1 MIRSQNHLRVCLFI
15 DGLDEYENGTEGSYS
30 DMISFFEWL
39 TASGSFKVCLS
50 SRPWLVFED
59 SFRSC
64 RTLQLQHLTRTDIVL
79 YTNDKLSSHKRMMEL
94 RSRNPEE
101 SDALI
106 QEIVSKASGVFLWI
120 TLVVKSLMDGFTN
133 RDRISDLQKRLLLLP
148 PDLETL
154 YRHMFMNHIN
164 PLYYE
169 QSSRIFQV
177 IRAVKD
183 GLGSDSISLLT
194 LSFTDEQEDGLAL
207 KAELGPWSESEIS
220 HKCHE
225 MTSILNS
232 RCMGLLEVSSNY
244 PDQQTN
250 RESTVDFIHR
260 SAYEFLALPDIWKI
274 ILSRT
279 KKSFDPYLR
288 LLEAY
293 ILIIKVATT
302 SSPEGGL
309 QEIEDH
315 IFDALLSAREARK
328 SPNGVDILL
337 LDELDKTVAS
347 Y

>member
-1 MIRSQNHLRVCLFI
+1 VIRSQNHLRVCLFI

-260 SAYEFLALPDIWKI
+260 SAYEFIALPDIWKQ
-274 ILSRT
+274 
-279 KKSFDPYLR
+279 FYL
-288 LLEAY
+288 
-293 ILIIKVATT
+293 V
-302 SSPEGGL
+302 
-309 QEIEDH
+309 Q
-315 IFDALLSAREARK
+315 K
-328 SPNGVDILL
+328 SPLTPAFVCLKPIF
-337 LDELDKTVAS
+337 
-347 Y
+347 